1 MPSQSKA
8 VEEEEQ
14 EDEEA
19 RRDRMKL
26 RRHFLFRP
34 VEGNKDVC
42 AVTAGEE
49 RDVLF
54 IDQRSR

>member
-1 MPSQSKA
+1 M
-8 VEEEEQ
+8 EEEEQ

-54 IDQRSR
+54 IDERSR